1 MGKIVAGIGTSHV
14 LSIGVAYDGDEED
27 EEMLGIEW
35 ALAEIRET
43 YNHSKVVSASFT
55 LANEDE
61 VEEILN
67 RIPRYFEDGH
77 DAGVDRWRDFRKKLG
92 TGERLIEDAET

>member
-1 MGKIVAGIGTSHV
+1 
-14 LSIGVAYDGDEED
+14 
-27 EEMLGIEW
+27 
-35 ALAEIRET
+35 
-43 YNHSKVVSASFT
+43 VSASFT

-92 TGERLIEDAET
+92 TGERLIEETET